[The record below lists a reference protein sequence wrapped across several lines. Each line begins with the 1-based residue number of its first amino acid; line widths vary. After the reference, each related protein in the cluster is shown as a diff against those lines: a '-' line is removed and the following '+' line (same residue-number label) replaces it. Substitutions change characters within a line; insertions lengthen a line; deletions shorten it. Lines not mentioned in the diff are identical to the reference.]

1 MAPQIVNQEIE
12 SKVRTEVP
20 LSQGLLQI
28 ETDPASITVGLGNC
42 VIPENATV
50 QGIRRLLDNLR
61 SDINR
66 VFNKHEDNISTV
78 AAMEKLN
85 YSEIDAIKN
94 DFRELVKLDK
104 DAPLKISFA
113 TDDLDATPYIAIGRT
128 ASKLVSENYI
138 IFRLDSM
145 TNKFKKFVINPC
157 LIDGAP
163 ISQALEQDEATRLPK
178 NMFLSI

>member
-1 MAPQIVNQEIE
+1 MALQVVGQENE
-12 SKVRTEVP
+12 VKVRTEVT
-20 LSQGLLQI
+20 LSGGLLQI
-28 ETDPASITVGLGNC
+28 ETNPASITVGLGSC
-42 VIPENATV
+42 VIRENTTV
-50 QGIRRLLDNLR
+50 EGIRKSLDNLR
-61 SDINR
+61 SGIDR
-66 VFNKHEDNISTV
+66 VFNKHEKNISTV
-78 AAMEKLN
+78 AAMEDLSR
-85 YSEIDAIKN
+85 SEIDAIKD
-94 DFRELVKLDK
+94 DFREVIKLDK